1 VGKWLL
7 LFGAICLLVAGTMT
21 IYFAERISIE
31 PNIIA
36 ANYKTFYLSEK
47 GRLYAWGDNS
57 CGELGDGTTGERYRP
72 VQVLNRVVQISAGY
86 NHTVAIRNDNTLWG
100 WGQTS
105 MGQLGDVGDTLQLK
119 PLKLEDSVI
128 STSAGASYTM
138 IIDTDW
144 QLRLTGDNEVGQ
156 LGIGST
162 KSIYKFQKIMGN
174 VRKAFGGPA

>member
-1 VGKWLL
+1 
-7 LFGAICLLVAGTMT
+7 MT

-47 GRLYAWGDNS
+47 GRLYAWETTPAANS
-57 CGELGDGTTGERYRP
+57 ETAQLAYRP